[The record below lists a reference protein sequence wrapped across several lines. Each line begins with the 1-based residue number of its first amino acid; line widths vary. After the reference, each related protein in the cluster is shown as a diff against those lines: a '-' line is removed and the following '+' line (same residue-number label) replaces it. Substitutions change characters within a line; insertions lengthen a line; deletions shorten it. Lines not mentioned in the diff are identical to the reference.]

1 MKSNKAKK
9 IRDLS
14 SLYWN
19 KKKELGEHS
28 RAGERAEADKAFA
41 EMKRL
46 EASVKALV
54 AVGDQIMVVES
65 PISVTGTMWVT
76 IESIQ
81 KGRISPIGLCCNN
94 GYVYEGGSV
103 LEIK

>member
-19 KKKELGEHS
+19 KKEELGECC
-28 RAGERAEADKAFA
+28 RAGKRAEADRASA

-46 EASVKALV
+46 EDSVRDLV
-54 AVGDQIMVVES
+54 AVGDQIKVVES
-65 PISVTGTMWVT
+65 PVSVTGTIWVT
-76 IESIQ
+76 IKSIQ
-81 KGRISPIGLCCNN
+81 KGRISPVGLCCDN